1 MQNCFESNANDK
13 LEWKTVQLEGRYGIT
28 MEYWINTMVWLVT
41 QSPTFWSKVKG
52 ALRSTTASKASR
64 CDEIPAE
71 LFKSLKD
78 YATLRCCIHYV
89 SKSGNPAVATGL
101 EKVKPHPSSQEG

>member
-52 ALRSTTASKASR
+52 ALRSTTASKASG

-78 YATLRCCIHYV
+78 DAIKILHSMCQQIWKTQQWPQDQKR
-89 SKSGNPAVATGL
+89 
-101 EKVKPHPSSQEG
+101 